1 MVSNWYCILQA
12 APYHPFRT
20 FELEICSVYILAI
33 RECSLRVLSQSFITF
48 ACFCC
53 SQSPRHVHA
62 LTLHTCKQNIHSK
75 PCEVNVT
82 ALASL
87 SNKEEAFELQSGLE
101 TAAVA
106 AEAGSAGQRCRRKA
120 A

>member
-1 MVSNWYCILQA
+1 MVSKWHCILQA
-12 APYHPFRT
+12 APCDSIRSW
-20 FELEICSVYILAI
+20 ELKICSVYILAI
-33 RECSLRVLSQSFITF
+33 RECSLRVLSQSFISF

-53 SQSPRHVHA
+53 SQSPRHIHA
-62 LTLHTCKQNIHSK
+62 LTLHTCKQYIHSK

-87 SNKEEAFELQSGLE
+87 LNKEEAFELQSGLE